1 MEEEDL
7 QFPERASASL
17 PTSETLGLEVLTPQ
31 MATADMP
38 EAWGGRP
45 RGTTRR
51 AIRMQK
57 AWDDE
62 RKIAMEEQESARKQY
77 EFNRA
82 SEILARK
89 QYMDESRYD
98 REMEEYSAKQ
108 KLDAQKEFER
118 QGFTSALNQLDPNS
132 DKFNE
137 QLAEN
142 YRLYPLAALIPEV
155 KATVDEY
162 KLANQAYR
170 ESKKAGEQESKAEE
184 AFRVQQEAT
193 AAQLGIDTSE
203 FVDPNTGEYD
213 RIGLMRRIGEEQAAS
228 GIKSQISDIL
238 DKKSEQEAML
248 KSETKQSNKKAISDN
263 IAKFEEQL
271 TRRNNELFDVDP
283 KLKNLPRPENEEEFA
298 EIEVGAKFVTK
309 DKDGRFVVLT
319 KKDAVQ
325 PKPTSP
331 QPSGQPQV
339 DTPTATQPTPQPTAT
354 PQKTIEEAQAVLE
367 SDSADFLEKA
377 RAEADIAAAKKQ
389 IETEKRSGARV
400 REAEGRKQEQA
411 QSAVEVA
418 ELQDELNS
426 YYDLFFE
433 AGQFNPATGMPTKVK
448 EGISAENI
456 KKGLEKIREARI
468 KLGEDPRN
476 IDPELEQIYINATR

>member
-1 MEEEDL
+1 MQEEWDKRQERQLKEYGAMRQAYEADRSFYL
-7 QFPERASASL
+7 QQSKMASDAEKEGAVQRLKDQQQEEALGAIQAFNALDPRSAEYRDQVIAIKKQFPLGSL
-17 PTSETLGLEVLTPQ
+17 DPSI
-31 MATADMP
+31 A
-38 EAWGGRP
+38 
-45 RGTTRR
+45 
-51 AIRMQK
+51 AIFGEYEK
-57 AWDDE
+57 AH
-62 RKIAMEEQESARKQY
+62 SV
-77 EFNRA
+77 
-82 SEILARK
+82 
-89 QYMDESRYD
+89 YMDVEK
-98 REMEEYSAKQ
+98 EEAAEEKQRQ
-108 KLDAQKEFER
+108 KL
-118 QGFTSALNQLDPNS
+118 N
-132 DKFNE
+132 
-137 QLAEN
+137 
-142 YRLYPLAALIPEV
+142 
-155 KATVDEY
+155 
-162 KLANQAYR
+162 
-170 ESKKAGEQESKAEE
+170 E

-248 KSETKQSNKKAISDN
+248 KSETKKDNRKAISDN

-283 KLKNLPRPENEEEFA
+283 KFKNLPRPETEEEFA
-298 EIEVGAKFVTK
+298 EIEVGARFVTK

-319 KKDAVQ
+319 KKDAAQ
-325 PKPTSP
+325 PQPTPTP
-331 QPSGQPQV
+331 QPSGQPQAA
-339 DTPTATQPTPQPTAT
+339 TPTATQPTPQPTAT

-367 SDSADFLEKA
+367 SDSADFLERA

-389 IETEKRSGARV
+389 IEAEKRSGARI
-400 REAEGRKQEQA
+400 REAESKRQEQA
-411 QSAVEVA
+411 QSATEVA

-448 EGISAENI
+448 DGISAENL
-456 KKGLEKIREARI
+456 KKGLEKIREIRI
-468 KLGEDPRN
+468 KLADPREENPAKN